1 MIDAAALDVLGESAY
16 VRLTTFR
23 KNGAAVPTPVWVV
36 RDGDHLLVT
45 TNATAGKVKRLG
57 HTPRVSLVPCDVR
70 GRVADG
76 APEHEATAVVI
87 RGADQQR
94 RLNQLL
100 IAKYGIQARLLLI
113 GSRIRRAESACVDIS
128 PGT

>member
-1 MIDAAALDVLGESAY
+1 MIDAAALDLLGESAY

-23 KNGAAVPTPVWVV
+23 KNGTPVPTPVWVV

-45 TNATAGKVKRLG
+45 SNATAGKVKRLG
-57 HTPRVSLVPCDVR
+57 HTPRVTLTPCDVR

-76 APEHEATAVVI
+76 AVEHEGTAVVI
-87 RGADQQR
+87 RDADQQR

-100 IAKYGIQARLLLI
+100 IAKYGIQARLLFI
-113 GSRIRRAESACVDIS
+113 GSRIRRAESACLDITS
-128 PGT
+128 GT